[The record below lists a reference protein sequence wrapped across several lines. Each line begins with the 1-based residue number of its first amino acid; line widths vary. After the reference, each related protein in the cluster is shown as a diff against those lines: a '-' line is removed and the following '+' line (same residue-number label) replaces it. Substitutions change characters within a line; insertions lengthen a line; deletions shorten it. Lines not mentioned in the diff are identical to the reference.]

1 MSFWFLIALMTMG
14 AAFAVL
20 WPLGRRTAA
29 SAGGEDA
36 AVYRQQI
43 EELERDRKA
52 GLIAPGDADAARAEI
67 GRRLLA
73 AAGPEAAP
81 TTAEPSRS
89 RRRFAALAALILVP
103 ALAAGLYARLGTPTL
118 PGAPLAGR
126 KAEPLQQR
134 SLQSLVAQVEAHLAT
149 NPEDGRGWE
158 ILAPVYLRA
167 GRFEDAVRARR
178 NALRLNGATG
188 ARESDLGEA
197 LVYASNGLVTDEARQ
212 AFERA
217 LELDKSEVKA
227 RYFLGLAAEQDGR
240 NQEAA
245 AYWRALLA
253 DAAPDAPWVGLVRA
267 ALARVENTEPPA
279 PGPSASDMAEAEK
292 LPPEQQA
299 AMVRGMVERLSERL
313 KHDGSDVDGWVR
325 LVRAYLVLGEPERA
339 REAAAEGRSAVAG
352 DAEKSRR
359 INEMLKGLGLDT

>member
-20 WPLGRRTAA
+20 WPLGRRTVAL
-29 SAGGEDA
+29 AGGEDA

-43 EELERDRKA
+43 EELERDRSA
-52 GLIAPGDADAARAEI
+52 GLIAPRDADAAKAEI

-81 TTAEPSRS
+81 AAAKPSRP
-89 RRRFAALAALILVP
+89 RRRIAALTALILVP
-103 ALAAGLYARLGTPTL
+103 AAAVGLYVTLGSPAL
-118 PGAPLAGR
+118 PGAPLAER

-134 SLQSLVAQVEAHLAT
+134 SLQSLVAQVEAHLAS

-158 ILAPVYLRA
+158 LLGPIYLRA

-178 NALRLNGATG
+178 NALRLNGATA

-197 LVYASNGLVTDEARQ
+197 LVYASNGLVTDEARET
-212 AFERA
+212 FERA
-217 LELDKSEVKA
+217 LKLDKSEVKA

-240 NQEAA
+240 NQDAA
-245 AYWRALLA
+245 AIWRALLA

-267 ALARVENTEPPA
+267 ALARVDPAAPPA
-279 PGPSASDMAEAEK
+279 PGPSATDMAEAEK

-299 AMVRGMVERLSERL
+299 AMVRGMVERLAERL
-313 KHDGSDVDGWVR
+313 KEDGSDVDGWVR
-325 LVRAYLVLGEPERA
+325 LVRAYMVLGEPERA
-339 REAAAEGRSAVAG
+339 KQAAADGRSAVAG
-352 DAEKSRR
+352 DAEKLRR